1 MKFTWALALALGS
14 ACGGPVATSGIGDLL
29 DQDVVARARVSAPD
43 LVAEAE
49 SAAVDAREAEDS
61 GDSEA
66 ASDHATRARLLL
78 EAALVEAERIALDE
92 ERLEAETRAEGH
104 AAIAARIEGERAA
117 RAAEEARSRAASLA
131 RREAS
136 RAFATAETDENRR
149 LRRRSV
155 TIAGAHRQ
163 ASRALLDRA
172 SLLAAAVRA
181 LGTEPAE
188 VTALEE
194 RILAGSAIAD
204 PTAAMN
210 AADEIHRDAMRLLG
224 AARAEAP
231 VTAEMRRGLLAML
244 AEHALEASASA
255 DGVIVLVEPSRA
267 NSLAHVLTAH
277 PHGSVVVTGARLE
290 TRPFAYA
297 LLAAGI
303 HADRVAVHSDGGELR
318 VLLTGYGDA
327 TGTTE

>member
-1 MKFTWALALALGS
+1 MRASWALVFVL
-14 ACGGPVATSGIGDLL
+14 ACGGPVASSGIGDLL

-49 SAAVDAREAEDS
+49 SAAADARDAERS

-117 RAAEEARSRAASLA
+117 RAAEEARGRAASLA
-131 RREAS
+131 RREAA

-149 LRRRSV
+149 LRRRSGAV
-155 TIAGAHRQ
+155 AVAHRQ
-163 ASRALLDRA
+163 ASRALLERA
-172 SLLAAAVRA
+172 SLLAAAARA
-181 LGTEPAE
+181 LGAEPDT
-188 VTALEE
+188 VNALEE
-194 RILAGSAIAD
+194 RILAASAIVD
-204 PTAAMN
+204 PTEAMH
-210 AADEIHRDAMRLLG
+210 AADQAHQDAMQLLG

-231 VTAEMRRGLLAML
+231 VTAEMRRGLLSML
-244 AEHALEASASA
+244 EERELEASASA

-267 NSLAHVLTAH
+267 PVLAQVLLAH
-277 PHGSVVVTGARLE
+277 PQGPVVVSGARLE
-290 TRPFAYA
+290 TRRFADA
-297 LLAAGI
+297 LVAAGMS
-303 HADRVAVHSDGGELR
+303 AERVAVHADGGELR
-318 VLLTGYGDA
+318 VLVTGYGDA
-327 TGTTE
+327 TE